1 MKPMLPTPSSVPPMG
16 AQWTYEVKYDGF
28 RAILTVG
35 QDMDVTLISR
45 NGKQLVDIFPEISF
59 FIKENAEMLADLV
72 PFQLDCELVWLSSP
86 FSSDFSEIQWRG
98 RLRAKHKI
106 DEAMLLS
113 PCRLI
118 AFDLLEIKGKPV
130 TASTYTERKKLLTNF
145 FQETDWAAFPDP
157 LCDDLIQLVPAT
169 KDFSALM
176 EQIILY
182 DGEGIVAK
190 QDNGTWEEGK
200 RTASWLKVKNWKMAA
215 CFITAMHKENGYFS
229 LGVFKDGEIIE
240 IGQVKNGIPPHE
252 RSTLAGVVRENSYSE
267 DSMYHYIHPSI
278 CLAVNFLHVYDGQ
291 ELREPQFKEFLMD
304 TRPEDCTW
312 EQFCTSQYTFPESVK
327 ITSPD
332 KPIWRIGPEIFTKI
346 EYLHYLRQI
355 SPWFLP
361 NLENRM
367 ATLIRY
373 PHGAGSERFYQ
384 KNVPEYA
391 PDFIKTYVEHDIE
404 YILVNDMQTLL
415 WLGNQLAIE
424 FHVPFQKAGRVT
436 PDDIV
441 LDLDPPTQE
450 QFGLAVKAALEI
462 RKITDSLSLHTF
474 IKTSGNRGLQVYI
487 PLPINTFTYS
497 ETRKFTDFLA
507 DFLTNKF
514 PDDFTIERLKKNR
527 GNRLYLDFVQHSEG
541 KTIIA
546 PYSPR
551 GNEFAGVAAPL
562 HWDEVNEGLNLAD
575 YNVYTVPKRLR
586 TAGCPFALMET
597 ARSEQ
602 PFSEII
608 NFLNRKG

>member
-1 MKPMLPTPSSVPPMG
+1 MKPMLPTLAPDPPIG
-16 AQWTYEVKYDGF
+16 GQWTYEVKYDGF
-28 RAILTVG
+28 RAILTIDQNIGVS
-35 QDMDVTLISR
+35 LISR
-45 NGKQLVDIFPEISF
+45 NGKQLIDIFPEISSF
-59 FIKENAEMLADLV
+59 VKKNTEILADFV
-72 PFQLDCELVWLSSP
+72 PLRLDCELVWLANP

-98 RLRAKHKI
+98 RLRAKQKI
-106 DEAMLLS
+106 QEATSMS

-118 AFDLLEIKGKPV
+118 TFDLLEINGKPL
-130 TASTYTERKKLLTNF
+130 TAMTYTDRKKLLADF
-145 FQETDWAAFPDP
+145 FQDVDWPAFPDP
-157 LCDDLIQLVPAT
+157 LKEDLIQLVPAT
-169 KDFSALM
+169 KNFSALM
-176 EQIILY
+176 DKVILY

-190 QDNGTWEEGK
+190 QDNGLWEEGK
-200 RTASWLKVKNWKMAA
+200 RTASWLKIKNWKTAA

-229 LGVFKDGEIIE
+229 LGIFKDGDIME
-240 IGQVKNGIPPHE
+240 IGQVKNGLPPHE
-252 RSTLAGVVRENSYSE
+252 RSSLAAIVRGNSYAE
-267 DSMYHYIHPSI
+267 NSMYHYIHPSI
-278 CLAVNFLHVYDGQ
+278 CIAVNFLHVYDEQ

-304 TRPEDCTW
+304 MRPEECTW
-312 EQFCTSQYTFPESVK
+312 ELFCSSQYTFPESVN
-327 ITSPD
+327 ITSRD
-332 KPIWRIGPEIFTKI
+332 KPIWKIGSEIFTKI
-346 EYLHYLRQI
+346 DYLHYLRQV
-355 SPWFLP
+355 SPWFLH
-361 NLENRM
+361 NLEDKP

-391 PDFIKTYVEHDIE
+391 PDFIKTFKEHDIE
-404 YILVNDMQTLL
+404 YILVNDIQTLL

-462 RKITDSLSLHTF
+462 RKITDSLSLHSF
-474 IKTSGNRGLQVYI
+474 IKTSGNRGLQIYI
-487 PLPINTFTYS
+487 PLPFHSFSYS
-497 ETRKFTDFLA
+497 DTRKFTDFLA

-514 PDDFTIERLKKNR
+514 PDDFTIERLKRNR

-551 GNEFAGVAAPL
+551 GNDFAGVAAPL
-562 HWDEVNEGLNLAD
+562 HWDEVNEGLKLAD

-586 TAGCPFALMET
+586 TVGCPFAMMET
-597 ARSEQ
+597 ARNEQ
-602 PFSEII
+602 PFTDII
-608 NFLNRKG
+608 NFLNKQ